1 VKLST
6 VVALLAVLA
15 GLAGVALVAFAGGP
29 GVVGLADSPD
39 TTLSAAWVSD
49 TGRSVSA
56 NHHAPAV
63 DERDGVVYAPVS
75 DDGGTEGRC
84 SLYALDARDGGVR
97 WEYPV
102 PAESCF
108 IHSVADP
115 TVADYDGDGTREVL
129 AATTEHELA
138 AFDAAGA
145 KEFAH
150 PLADYGYTEPVLADL
165 APTPGRELA
174 VVDTTGTVHVVS
186 PDGATA
192 NSGDGAGED
201 GDGADEDGDAP
212 AAGRTLWTHPLDAYV
227 WARPVVADHDAD
239 GAPEL
244 LVGDRSGNVTL
255 FAGDGSV
262 EWRATDVGA
271 VSWGTAGDVDDDPAT
286 EAFLATI
293 DGDVVALDGRDGTV
307 EWRTPVG
314 AFASVRALTDG
325 DGDGTTEVYAATKSG
340 TVLAMNA
347 ADGTVEWRTTVTPES
362 VQMMPP
368 PVAGDLDGDGSPEL
382 VVAANDGSVTVLDP
396 ASGDVRATY
405 ARDVKVFAHP
415 ETADLDGDGDEEV
428 LVLYADGRVVA
439 LSYDVRG

>member
-1 VKLST
+1 MKLST

-39 TTLSAAWVSD
+39 ASLSEAWVSG

-63 DERDGVVYAPVS
+63 DEGAGVVYAPVS

-84 SLYALDARDGGVR
+84 SLYALDARHGGVR

-102 PAESCF
+102 PGESCF

-115 TVADYDGDGTREVL
+115 TVADYDDDGVREAL
-129 AATTEHELA
+129 AATTEDELA
-138 AFDAAGA
+138 AFDASGR

-150 PLADYGYTEPVLADL
+150 PLADYGYTEPVVADL
-165 APTPGRELA
+165 APAPGRELV

-192 NSGDGAGED
+192 SSNDGAGG
-201 GDGADEDGDAP
+201 GDP
-212 AAGRTLWTHPLDAYV
+212 AAGRTLWTRSLDAYV

-255 FAGDGSV
+255 FGGDGRV
-262 EWRATDVGA
+262 EWRASDVGT

-286 EAFLATI
+286 EAFYATV
-293 DGDVVALDGRDGTV
+293 DGDVVALDGRDGAV
-307 EWRTPVG
+307 DWRTTVG
-314 AFASVRALTDG
+314 AFASVHALVDG
-325 DGDGTTEVYAATKSG
+325 DGDGTREVYAATKSG
-340 TVLAMNA
+340 TVLALDA
-347 ADGTVEWRTTVTPES
+347 TDGTVRWRTTVTPES

-368 PVAGDLDGDGSPEL
+368 PVAGDLDGDGDPEL

-396 ASGDVRATY
+396 GTGDVLATY
-405 ARDVKVFAHP
+405 ARDVEVFAHA
-415 ETADLDGDGDEEV
+415 ETADLDGDGAGEV
-428 LVLYADGRVVA
+428 VVLYADGRVVA
-439 LSYDVRG
+439 LSYDADG

>member
-6 VVALLAVLA
+6 VVALLAVVV
-15 GLAGVALVAFAGGP
+15 GLAGVAVVALAGGP
-29 GVVGLADSPD
+29 GVLGLADGPD
-39 TTLSAAWVSD
+39 ATLSEVWVSD

-63 DERDGVVYAPVS
+63 DAVDGVVYAPVS
-75 DDGGTEGRC
+75 DDGGTAGRC
-84 SLYALDARDGGVR
+84 ALYALDARDGGVR
-97 WEYPV
+97 WEYRV
-102 PAESCF
+102 PGEACF

-115 TVADYDGDGTREVL
+115 TVADYDEDGAREVL
-129 AATTEHELA
+129 AATTEDELA
-138 AFDAAGA
+138 AFDATGR
-145 KEFAH
+145 KEFAQ
-150 PLADYGYTEPVLADL
+150 PLADYGYTEPVVADL
-165 APTPGRELA
+165 ASAPGREVV

-192 NSGDGAGED
+192 NSDEDAGADGED
-201 GDGADEDGDAP
+201 ADAP
-212 AAGRTLWTHPLDAYV
+212 AAGRTLWTHRLDAYV

-239 GAPEL
+239 GDPEL

-255 FAGDGSV
+255 LSGDGTV
-262 EWRATDVGA
+262 EWRAADVGT
-271 VSWGTAGDVDDDPAT
+271 VSWSTVGDVDDDPAT

-293 DGDVVALDGRDGTV
+293 DGDVVALDGRDGAVT
-307 EWRTPVG
+307 WRTTVG
-314 AFASVRALTDG
+314 AFASVQALTDG

-340 TVLAMNA
+340 TVLAVNA
-347 ADGTVEWRTTVTPES
+347 TDGTVDWRTSVTPES

-368 PVAGDLDGDGSPEL
+368 PVAGDLDGDGSEEV

-396 ASGDVRATY
+396 ASGDVLTTY

-439 LSYDVRG
+439 LSYDVR